1 MSSLPLQFL
10 LLTLAGWMTR
20 DQHRVTE
27 YLLAENAVLR
37 QQLGGRRIRTRTRC
51 GAGSQP
57 LPRSSGA
64 KRSRSSTRW

>member
-1 MSSLPLQFL
+1 MSSLPFQFL
-10 LLTLAGWMTR
+10 LLTVASWMTR
-20 DQHRVTE
+20 DQRLVTE

-37 QQLGGRRIRTRTRC
+37 QQLSDKRILTRTRS

-64 KRSRSSTRW
+64 KRSRSSTR